1 MAGTSRLGAQ
11 KGADL
16 ESGGGRKMRVAIVV
30 GVIAIVVVAF
40 VVGRSSSSSEETA
53 PAPEEATNLSVVAD
67 PGAELT
73 TAFPRT
79 EAGASLAAAAYQRAF
94 ADPAILLP
102 GVLKKRIDTVAT
114 PKFADTMLEANTPG
128 TERLMDGPVGEGVR
142 DGVPTVYLGV
152 PIAYRVL
159 SFSPDHAQI
168 QNWGF
173 TLVGNAATV
182 EPKAYF
188 GTGTMEL
195 IWEGGRWRI
204 TDSQGAF
211 GPTPETSTPNAGPE
225 GFEMADVA
233 TDFKPYALA
242 P

>member
-1 MAGTSRLGAQ
+1 MAGTSRLRVQ

-16 ESGGGRKMRVAIVV
+16 ESGGGRKTRVAIVV
-30 GVIAIVVVAF
+30 GVIALVVVAF
-40 VVGRSSSSSEETA
+40 VVGRSTSSSEG
-53 PAPEEATNLSVVAD
+53 PAPEEVTDLSVVAD
-67 PGAELT
+67 PGAELE
-73 TAFPRT
+73 TAYPRT
-79 EAGASLAAAAYQRAF
+79 KAGASLAAAAYQRAF

-102 GVLKKRIDTVAT
+102 GVLKKRIDAVAT
-114 PKFADTMLEANTPG
+114 PQFAATMLEANTPG
-128 TERLMDGPVGEGVR
+128 TERLMAGPVGEGVR
-142 DGVPTVYLGV
+142 DGVPTVYLGT

-159 SFSPDHAQI
+159 SFSPHRAQI

-182 EPKAYF
+182 EPTAYF

-204 TDSQGAF
+204 ADSQGAF
-211 GPTPETSTPNAGPE
+211 GPTPETSTPEEGSE
-225 GFEMADVA
+225 GFEMADLA
-233 TDFKPYALA
+233 TDFKPYGLA